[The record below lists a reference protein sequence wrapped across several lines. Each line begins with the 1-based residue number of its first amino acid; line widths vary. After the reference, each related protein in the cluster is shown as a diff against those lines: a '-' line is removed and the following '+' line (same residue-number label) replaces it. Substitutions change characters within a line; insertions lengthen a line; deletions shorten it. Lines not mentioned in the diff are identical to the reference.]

1 MSLLISKYFCYIINL
16 MKRLLKRRKQRA
28 WQRELNPRRFDKDK
42 FLATILVVTIPL
54 MIMCLSANLFMRIGD
69 VYEYNLDS
77 SEIMDHTT
85 IRTEKTEVVNSL
97 TSYMQHKTGELSLME
112 SVEYDPQQLYGAED
126 REAMAQTRR
135 LLDIMLVIG
144 VLAMLITALCYFLL
158 IRWHVRDI
166 FMKRF
171 KMAAAV
177 TLAIEAVNFIVVS
190 VKPLR
195 EFVFGHFIRM
205 DFPDGDNLTILI
217 SEDFPMQVAV
227 FEAIFGVIV
236 LLIMAY
242 FTWSVAGRRKMFK
255 GNR

>member
-1 MSLLISKYFCYIINL
+1 

-28 WQRELNPRRFDKDK
+28 WERELNPRRFDKHK
-42 FLATILVVTIPL
+42 FLSTVLVVTIPL
-54 MIMCLSANLFMRIGD
+54 MIICLSANIFMRIGD

-97 TSYMQHKTGELSLME
+97 TLYMQHKTGELSLME
-112 SVEYDPQQLYGAED
+112 SVEYDPQQIYGPED

-135 LLDIMLVIG
+135 LLDIMLVVG
-144 VLAMLITALCYFLL
+144 VLAMLITMACYFLL

-166 FMKRF
+166 FMRRF
-171 KMAAAV
+171 KLAAV
-177 TLAIEAVNFIVVS
+177 VTLVMEALNFVV
-190 VKPLR
+190 VTFKPLR
-195 EFVFGHFIRM
+195 ELVFGQFIRM
-205 DFPDGDNLTILI
+205 DFPDGDNLIILI
-217 SEDFPMQVAV
+217 SEDFPMQIAI
-227 FEAIFGVIV
+227 FEAIFGVIA